1 MILSV
6 LLNSSKRLSLV
17 AEILY
22 IVGLDWVL
30 LSSSKHDA
38 CPLGYVLVSA
48 VLEPSNKELSSFW
61 FQVSY

>member
-6 LLNSSKRLSLV
+6 LLNSSKRLSLI

-30 LSSSKHDA
+30 SSSSKQDA
-38 CPLGYVLVSA
+38 CPLGYISGKCSA
-48 VLEPSNKELSSFW
+48 
-61 FQVSY
+61 

>member
-22 IVGLDWVL
+22 IIDLGFSYLHPNMMLVL
-30 LSSSKHDA
+30 WAMCLI
-38 CPLGYVLVSA
+38 SA
-48 VLEPSNKELSSFW
+48 VLEPNNRELSSFW

>member
-22 IVGLDWVL
+22 IVGLDCYLHPNVMLVLRAICL
-30 LSSSKHDA
+30 LS
-38 CPLGYVLVSA
+38 V
-48 VLEPSNKELSSFW
+48 VLELSNRELSSF
-61 FQVSY
+61 